1 MSIWLVMLALGAITY
16 AIRLSFILLLGKL
29 ELPEV
34 LKRAFRFVP
43 MAALSALIA
52 PDLFLREGQFVGTLA
67 NPRLLAGLLAILVA
81 WRTRNA
87 LLTIGCGMG
96 CLWLLELWLH

>member
-1 MSIWLVMLALGAITY
+1 MSIWLVMLALGIITY

-29 ELPEV
+29 EMPDL
-34 LKRAFRFVP
+34 LTRAFRFVP
-43 MAALSALIA
+43 IAALSALIA
-52 PDLFLREGQFVGTLA
+52 PDMFLHQGKFVGTLA
-67 NPRLLAGLLAILVA
+67 NPRLLAALLAILVA

-87 LLTIGCGMG
+87 LLTIGSGMG